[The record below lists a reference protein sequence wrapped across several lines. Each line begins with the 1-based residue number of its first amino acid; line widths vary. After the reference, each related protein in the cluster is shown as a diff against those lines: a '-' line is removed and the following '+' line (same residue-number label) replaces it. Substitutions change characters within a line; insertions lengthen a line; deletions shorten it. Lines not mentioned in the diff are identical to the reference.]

1 MTKYDFITELLELFD
16 QVDALKRDNDDL
28 RRALQ
33 MQFDST
39 IDDAAA
45 AEDCKKNG
53 GDFATFD
60 YYALKKGRAEIFKD
74 CIYNWKE
81 CSAWRNDNGEIATT
95 EFDKWL
101 KEKISRVPDYMSR
114 KSFAQYFAVDLKE
127 MYEEEK
133 ADAIARLKEDESE
146 E

>member
-16 QVDALKRDNDDL
+16 QIDALKRDNEDL
-28 RRALQ
+28 RHALQ
-33 MQFDST
+33 MQFDSK

-45 AEDCKKNG
+45 AEGCKQNG
-53 GDFATFD
+53 GDFATCD
-60 YYALKKGRAEIFKD
+60 YYALKKGRAEILKD
-74 CIYNWKE
+74 CTYNWKE
-81 CSAWRNDNGEIATT
+81 CRAWRNDNGEIAAT
-95 EFDKWL
+95 EFDRWL
-101 KEKISRVPDYMSR
+101 KEKTSRVPDYMSR
-114 KSFAQYFAVDLKE
+114 KDFAQYFAVELKE